1 MRQLSVDAM
10 VLRLAPCIELL
21 AQSQSRREGASSHR
35 HESTANSLHLEA
47 AMLATALRQR
57 RRITWGTLA
66 DYTLIVVSAIVA
78 AGNVAIF
85 LAPHHIAPGGVSGLA
100 IIINALAGGS
110 ISLIMLAFNI
120 PLLALGFRLLG
131 GWRFLRRSLL
141 YTIISSGGVDIV
153 ARYLPAT
160 GVSNDLLL
168 NAIYAGVVGGVSA
181 GLLYRGGGAG
191 ASTGIISRVLQRL
204 TGMPLSQAY
213 LCVDGV
219 IIVIAALVFSWEA
232 ALYALITLFIWGVVA
247 DYVLEGP
254 GVIRIATIITDHGDQ
269 VAGAIMK
276 HLGYGVTAWLGEG
289 KYTRQP
295 HDVLFTTI
303 NRSQV
308 GELREIVA
316 AADPDAL
323 LVIGQGH
330 QALGHSFRPLRS
342 RFQSRR
348 VELAADDVAEG
359 DGR

>member
-1 MRQLSVDAM
+1 
-10 VLRLAPCIELL
+10 
-21 AQSQSRREGASSHR
+21 
-35 HESTANSLHLEA
+35 
-47 AMLATALRQR
+47 MLASALRQR
-57 RRITWGTLA
+57 SRLTWGTA
-66 DYTLIVVSAIVA
+66 IDYVLIVLSGSIA
-78 AGNVAIF
+78 AFNVALF
-85 LAPHHIAPGGVSGLA
+85 LVPHHIAPGGVSGLA
-100 IIINALAGGS
+100 IIINSFAGGS

-141 YTIISSGGVDIV
+141 YTVIASGGVDIV
-153 ARYLPAT
+153 ARYLPPA
-160 GVSNDLLL
+160 GISNDLLL

-191 ASTGIISRVLQRL
+191 ASTGVISRVLQRL

-219 IIVIAALVFSWEA
+219 IIIFAALVFSWEA
-232 ALYALITLFIWGVVA
+232 ALYALMTLFIWGVVA

-254 GVIRIATIITDHGDQ
+254 GVIRIATIVTDHGDQ
-269 VAGAIMK
+269 VAAGIMK
-276 HLGYGVTAWLGEG
+276 HLGYGVTAWPGEG

-316 AADPDAL
+316 AVDPDAL

-330 QALGHSFRPLRS
+330 QALGHSFRPLRP
-342 RFQSRR
+342 RFHSPR
-348 VELAADDVAEG
+348 VDLQPTAPPEIGEQ
-359 DGR
+359 

>member
-1 MRQLSVDAM
+1 
-10 VLRLAPCIELL
+10 
-21 AQSQSRREGASSHR
+21 
-35 HESTANSLHLEA
+35 
-47 AMLATALRQR
+47 MLATALRR
-57 RRITWGTLA
+57 RPRPTWGTLV
-66 DYTLIVVSAIVA
+66 DYVLIVVAGLISAF
-78 AGNVAIF
+78 NVALF

-120 PLLALGFRLLG
+120 PLLVLGFRMLG

-141 YTIISSGGVDIV
+141 YTLIASGGVDIV
-153 ARYLPAT
+153 AHYLPPA
-160 GVSNDLLL
+160 GISNDLLL
-168 NAIYAGVVGGVSA
+168 NAIYAGVVGGVSS

-219 IIVIAALVFSWEA
+219 IILLAALVFSWEA

-254 GVIRIATIITDHGDQ
+254 GVIRIATIVTDNGDA

-276 HLGYGVTAWLGEG
+276 HLGYGVTAWPGQG
-289 KYTRQP
+289 KYTNRP

-308 GELREIVA
+308 AELRELVA

-330 QALGHSFRPLRS
+330 QALGHSFRPLRP
-342 RFQSRR
+342 RFHSRR
-348 VELAADDVAEG
+348 VALAPDEQPVDAE
-359 DGR
+359 

>member
-1 MRQLSVDAM
+1 
-10 VLRLAPCIELL
+10 
-21 AQSQSRREGASSHR
+21 
-35 HESTANSLHLEA
+35 
-47 AMLATALRQR
+47 MLATALRR
-57 RRITWGTLA
+57 RPRFTWGTLF
-66 DYTLIVVSAIVA
+66 DYILIVVSGIIA
-78 AGNVAIF
+78 AFNVAIF

-100 IIINALAGGS
+100 IIINSLAGGS

-141 YTIISSGGVDIV
+141 YTLIASGGVDII
-153 ARYLPAT
+153 ARYLPPS
-160 GVSNDLLL
+160 GISNDLLL

-219 IIVIAALVFSWEA
+219 IIVMAAVVFSWEA

-254 GVIRIATIITDHGDQ
+254 GVIRIATIVSDRGDE
-269 VAGAIMK
+269 VASAIMK
-276 HLGYGVTAWLGEG
+276 HLGYGVTAWPGEG

-308 GELREIVA
+308 TELREIVA
-316 AADPDAL
+316 AVDPDAL

-330 QALGHSFRPLRS
+330 QALGHRFRPLRP
-342 RFQSRR
+342 RFHSRR
-348 VELAADDVAEG
+348 IELAVDEQPVDAD
-359 DGR
+359 

>member
-1 MRQLSVDAM
+1 
-10 VLRLAPCIELL
+10 
-21 AQSQSRREGASSHR
+21 
-35 HESTANSLHLEA
+35 
-47 AMLATALRQR
+47 MLAAALRR
-57 RRITWGTLA
+57 RPRPTWGTLF
-66 DYTLIVVSAIVA
+66 DYVLIVTSAVIA
-78 AGNVAIF
+78 AFNVAIF
-85 LAPHHIAPGGVSGLA
+85 LAPHRIAPGGVSGLA
-100 IIINALAGGS
+100 IIINAFAGGS

-141 YTIISSGGVDIV
+141 YTLISSGGVDII
-153 ARYLPAT
+153 ARYLPPS
-160 GVSNDLLL
+160 GISNDLLL

-219 IIVIAALVFSWEA
+219 IILIAAIVFSWEA
-232 ALYALITLFIWGVVA
+232 ALYALITLFVWGVVA

-254 GVIRIATIITDHGDQ
+254 GVIRIATIISDHGDQ
-269 VAGAIMK
+269 IANAIMK
-276 HLGYGVTAWLGEG
+276 HLGYGVTAWPGEG
-289 KYTRQP
+289 KYTHQP

-316 AADPDAL
+316 AVDPDAL

-330 QALGHSFRPLRS
+330 QALGHRFRPLRP
-342 RFQSRR
+342 RFHSRR
-348 VELAADDVAEG
+348 IELAVDEQPVDAD
-359 DGR
+359 

>member
-1 MRQLSVDAM
+1 M
-10 VLRLAPCIELL
+10 LAPTL
-21 AQSQSRREGASSHR
+21 RRGPR
-35 HESTANSLHLEA
+35 LTW
-47 AMLATALRQR
+47 ATL
-57 RRITWGTLA
+57 I
-66 DYTLIVVSAIVA
+66 DYVLIVVSGIIA
-78 AGNVAIF
+78 AFNVAIF

-100 IIINALAGGS
+100 IIINSIAGGS
-110 ISLIMLAFNI
+110 ISLIMLAFNV
-120 PLLALGFRLLG
+120 PLLALGFRMLG

-141 YTIISSGGVDIV
+141 YTLIASGGVDIA
-153 ARYLPAT
+153 ARYLPPA
-160 GVSNDLLL
+160 GISNDLLL
-168 NAIYAGVVGGVSA
+168 NAIYAGVVGGISA

-191 ASTGIISRVLQRL
+191 ASTGVISRVLQRV

-219 IIVIAALVFSWEA
+219 IILMAAVAFSWEA
-232 ALYALITLFIWGVVA
+232 ALYALMTLFIWGVVA

-254 GVIRIATIITDHGDQ
+254 GVIRIATIVTDHGDQ

-276 HLGYGVTAWLGEG
+276 HLGYGVTAWPGEG

-303 NRSQV
+303 NRSHV
-308 GELREIVA
+308 GELRDVVA

-330 QALGHSFRPLRS
+330 QALGHSFRPLRP

-348 VELAADDVAEG
+348 FELAADDAAEG